1 MEYRSRVEDEANKS
15 IELLELSGIYDS
27 ALPKIMQ
34 Y

>member
-1 MEYRSRVEDEANKS
+1 MEQRSRVEEEASKS
-15 IELLELSGIYDS
+15 IELIELSGIHDS